1 MSPDALFRHIS
12 ELGTAGLNVFI
23 GVVDALPVSYAF
35 GAGMIAS
42 ANPCGFIMLPAFIG
56 FFITSNSPDL
66 RLELTRRLGRAG
78 WFGLLVTA
86 AFIATFAAMG
96 LAVTLGGRAL
106 MEWTGW
112 AGIIVGVLLAT
123 FGLYQLVFRR
133 SLFSG
138 MAAGV
143 RVRRDRSTRGALLFG
158 LAYGVCSLG
167 CTLPAFLV
175 VAGGVF
181 VGNAGF
187 AESMWRFVE
196 YGAGMGFVL
205 AVVALAVA
213 VFQEQGA
220 RTFRRFLPAA
230 EFTANAMLV
239 LAGAYIV
246 WYWTANGP
254 LL

>member
-1 MSPDALFRHIS
+1 MSVDAVFGLMS
-12 ELGTAGLNVFI
+12 ELGTAGLNAFV
-23 GVVDALPVSYAF
+23 GVVDVLPVSYAF

-56 FFITSNSPDL
+56 FFITSSSPDL
-66 RLELTRRLGRAG
+66 RLGLPTRLTRAG
-78 WFGLLVTA
+78 WLGVLVTA
-86 AFIATFAAMG
+86 AFIATFVAMG
-96 LAVTLGGRAL
+96 LIITVGGRAL

-112 AGIIVGVLLAT
+112 AGVVVGVLLAG
-123 FGLYQLVFRR
+123 FGLYQLIFRR

-138 MAAGV
+138 MTAGM
-143 RVRRDRSTRGALLFG
+143 RVQRDRSSRGAVLFG
-158 LAYGVCSLG
+158 LGYGVCSLG

-205 AVVALAVA
+205 TLLAVA
-213 VFQEQGA
+213 VALFQEQGT

-230 EFTANAMLV
+230 EIAANAMLV
-239 LAGAYIV
+239 LAGSYIV
-246 WYWTANGP
+246 WYWTLNQAS
-254 LL
+254 L